1 MSLHLWLAYTGIII
15 ALIAIPGPSAL
26 ISMSHGLRYGASRA
40 TATVLGGVSAAMIL
54 MSCSALGLGAILAAS
69 TTAFIALKIVGA
81 VYLIW
86 LGIASWRSK
95 DMSTAEQ
102 DTQEASAPGWFPLFR
117 KGFLVGISNPKD
129 LLFFAALFPN
139 FIDTSAPHALQ
150 LIILAVTWAVFDF
163 SIMFIYA
170 CTGRRLS
177 GLFSNPRRIKLFNR
191 STGGIF
197 ILAGTTLAAST
208 R

>member
-1 MSLHLWLAYTGIII
+1 MSFSLWIAYTGIIS

-26 ISMSHGLRYGASRA
+26 LCMSHGLRYGHARA
-40 TATVLGGVSAAMIL
+40 AATVLGGALAALTL
-54 MSCSALGLGAILAAS
+54 MACSALGLGAILAAS

-86 LGIASWRSK
+86 LGITSWRS
-95 DMSTAEQ
+95 STMDQ
-102 DTQEASAPGWFPLFR
+102 TAPGVQDAPSTGWWSLFR
-117 KGFLVGISNPKD
+117 KGYLVGISNPKD
-129 LLFFAALFPN
+129 LLFFAALFPH
-139 FIDTSAPHALQ
+139 FIDTDAPHLLQ
-150 LIILAVTWAVFDF
+150 FVILAATWLVIDC

-177 GLFSNPRRIKLFNR
+177 TLFANPRRIKLFNR

-208 R
+208 K

>member
-1 MSLHLWLAYTGIII
+1 MSLHLWLAYTGIIV

-40 TATVLGGVSAAMIL
+40 TATVLGGVTGAMTL
-54 MSCSALGLGAILAAS
+54 MTCSALGLGAILATS
-69 TTAFIALKIVGA
+69 TTAFIVLKIVGA
-81 VYLIW
+81 AYLIW
-86 LGIASWRSK
+86 LGIASWRST
-95 DMSTAEQ
+95 DMGTTEHAQPESII
-102 DTQEASAPGWFPLFR
+102 PGWFSLYR

-139 FIDTSAPHALQ
+139 FIDTNAPHALQ
-150 LIILAVTWAVFDF
+150 FIILAATWVMLDF

-177 GLFSNPRRIKLFNR
+177 SVFSNPRRIKLFNR

-197 ILAGTTLAAST
+197 ILAGTTLAVST

>member
-26 ISMSHGLRYGASRA
+26 ISMSHGLRYGYYRA
-40 TATVLGGVSAAMIL
+40 TATVLGGVAAAMVL
-54 MSCSALGLGAILAAS
+54 MSCSALGLGAVLAAS
-69 TTAFIALKIVGA
+69 TTAFIALKIIGA
-81 VYLIW
+81 AYLVW
-86 LGIASWRSK
+86 LGIASWRS
-95 DMSTAEQ
+95 AEMGATEQEVQ
-102 DTQEASAPGWFPLFR
+102 DASAPGWFSLFR

-150 LIILAVTWAVFDF
+150 FVILAATWVMLDF

-177 GLFSNPRRIKLFNR
+177 AVFSNPRRIKLFNR

>member
-102 DTQEASAPGWFPLFR
+102 DTQEASAPAGFR
-117 KGFLVGISNPKD
+117 Y
-129 LLFFAALFPN
+129 
-139 FIDTSAPHALQ
+139 SAKAFWSGSAIRKICCFSPRSSP
-150 LIILAVTWAVFDF
+150 IL
-163 SIMFIYA
+163 SIPA
-170 CTGRRLS
+170 HRTPCSSSSSL
-177 GLFSNPRRIKLFNR
+177 
-191 STGGIF
+191 
-197 ILAGTTLAAST
+197 
-208 R
+208 